1 MYNLLKKIC
10 DDKKKEITENK
21 KKCSYKTLEKLL
33 PSNETKKDFKNSLI
47 KAQAN
52 KKNFIIGEIK
62 KSSPSAGNII
72 KNYYHEE
79 LALIY
84 EKAGVGAI
92 SILTEQNYFEGQID
106 HLSLIKKRTNL
117 PILRK
122 DFIIDE
128 YQILESK
135 VYSADAILLIVSILK
150 DNQIKQYIKIAE
162 EIKLDCIIETH
173 NEDEIKRAVDIGYPI
188 IGINNR
194 NLKNLSTNTNNTLN
208 LVKKID
214 KNFTVISESGIKSN
228 NDIKKY
234 NELEIYNFL
243 IGETLLKAQDKEKKI
258 KELLG
263 ND

>member
-1 MYNLLKKIC
+1 MENLLKKIC
-10 DDKKKEITENK
+10 HDKKKEIQENK

-33 PSNETKKDFKNSLI
+33 PNKEIKRNFKNNLI
-47 KAQAN
+47 KAQVN

-72 KNYYHEE
+72 KNYYPEE

-84 EKAGVGAI
+84 ENAGVGAI
-92 SILTEQNYFEGQID
+92 SILTEKNYFEGNID

-135 VYSADAILLIVSILK
+135 VYNADAILLIVSILT
-150 DNQIKQYIKIAE
+150 DTELKQYLKIAE
-162 EIKLDCIIETH
+162 EINLDCIIETH
-173 NEDEIKRAVDIGYPI
+173 NENEIKRAIDIGYPI

-194 NLKNLSTNTNNTLN
+194 NLKNLSIDINNTAK
-208 LVKKID
+208 LVNNID
-214 KNFTVISESGIKSN
+214 KKFTVIGESGIKSK
-228 NDIKKY
+228 NDINKY
-234 NELEIYNFL
+234 NKLDIYNFL
-243 IGETLLKAQDKEKKI
+243 IGETLLKSQNIEKKI

>member
-1 MYNLLKKIC
+1 MNNLLKKIC
-10 DDKKKEITENK
+10 DDKKKEIIENK
-21 KKCSYKTLEKLL
+21 NKCSYKTLEKLL
-33 PSNETKKDFKNSLI
+33 PINETKRDFKNSLI
-47 KAQAN
+47 NAQAN

-72 KNYYHEE
+72 KNYYPEE
-79 LALIY
+79 IALIY

-92 SILTEQNYFEGQID
+92 SILTEKNYFEGQID
-106 HLSLIKKRTNL
+106 HLSLIKKKTNL

-135 VYSADAILLIVSILK
+135 VYCADAILLIVSILN
-150 DNQIKQYIKIAE
+150 DNELKHYIKIAE
-162 EIKLDCIIETH
+162 EVKLDCIIEAH
-173 NEDEIKRAVDIGYPI
+173 NEDEIKRAIDIGYPI

-194 NLKNLSTNTNNTLN
+194 NLKNLSININNTLN
-208 LVKKID
+208 LVQNID
-214 KNFTVISESGIKSN
+214 KKFTIIGESGIKYRDN
-228 NDIKKY
+228 IKKY

-243 IGETLLKAQDKEKKI
+243 IGETLLKTKNKEKKI

>member
-1 MYNLLKKIC
+1 MNNLLEKIC
-10 DDKKKEITENK
+10 HDKKKEILETK
-21 KKCSYKTLEKLL
+21 KKCSFKTLEKLL
-33 PSNETKKDFKNSLI
+33 PDKETKRNFKNNLI
-47 KAQAN
+47 NAQIH
-52 KKNFIIGEIK
+52 KRNFIIGEIK

-72 KNYYHEE
+72 KEYYPEE
-79 LALIY
+79 IALIY

-92 SILTEQNYFEGQID
+92 SVLTEKNYFEGQID

-135 VYSADAILLIVSILK
+135 VYNADAILLIVSILT
-150 DNQIKQYIKIAE
+150 DNELKKYIKIAE
-162 EIKLDCIIETH
+162 EINLDCVIEIH
-173 NEDEIKRAVDIGYPI
+173 NEKEIYRAVDIGYPI

-194 NLKNLSTNTNNTLN
+194 NLNNLSININNTSN
-208 LVKKID
+208 LVKKIE
-214 KNFTVISESGIKSN
+214 KNFTVIGESGIKNN

-243 IGETLLKAQDKEKKI
+243 IGETLLKAENKENKI

-263 ND
+263 NG